1 MSNTAEATVRDA
13 VLANPRTA
21 AVFEEAGIDYCCG
34 GDVSLSA
41 ACARAGIEVNEL
53 LRRIELAERDAAV
66 APDSCEPSLD
76 WAHRSLKELTDYVV
90 AKRHAYT
97 RRTCEEIRSLLG
109 KVASAH
115 GDKYPAI
122 KRIGQIFEVLEWEL
136 SRHMDEEEGALFPS
150 IARLEARRPAAWP
163 EPARYLVPEMV
174 GDHLAAGE
182 MLREIRRESGDFTPP
197 EHACDSF
204 RRLYRLLR
212 DLARDLHW
220 HVHLENNVLFPRAMQ
235 LLARKEGADA

>member
-34 GDVSLSA
+34 GDVSISA
-41 ACARAGIEVNEL
+41 ACARAGIAVDEL
-53 LRRIELAERDAAV
+53 LARIEKAERDAAAAV
-66 APDSCEPSLD
+66 VSSEPLPD
-76 WAHRSLKELTDYVV
+76 WGRRSLQDLTGYLV
-90 AKRHAYT
+90 AKHHAYT
-97 RRTCEEIRSLLG
+97 RRACEEIRGLLV

-122 KRIGQIFEVLEWEL
+122 KRIGQIFAVLEWEL
-136 SRHMDEEEGALFPS
+136 SRHMDEEEGTLFPS
-150 IARLEARRPAAWP
+150 IVRLEARRPAAWP
-163 EPARYLVPEMV
+163 EPARYLVPGIV

-182 MLREIRRESGDFTPP
+182 MLREIRRESGGFTPP

-204 RRLYRLLR
+204 QRLYRLLR
-212 DLARDLHW
+212 DLERDLHW

-235 LLARKEGADA
+235 LLEREEGTDA